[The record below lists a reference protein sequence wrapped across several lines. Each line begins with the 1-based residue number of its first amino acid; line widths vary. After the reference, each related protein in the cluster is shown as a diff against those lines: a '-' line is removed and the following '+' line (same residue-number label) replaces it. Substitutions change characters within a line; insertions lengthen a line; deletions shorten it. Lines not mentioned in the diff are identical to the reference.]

1 MAKNHQIETVIHTFP
16 PFYQKDSKILL
27 LGSMPSRKSR
37 EQSFYYMHPQ
47 NRFWRVLS
55 AVYQEELPATIE
67 EKKKFLIRHQIAL
80 WDCILQCDI
89 VGSSD
94 ASIKNVI
101 PTDIPSILDKTNI
114 KKIFTTGKKAQSL
127 YEKYIYPKTKIEA
140 ISLPSTSPAN
150 VANYSLEDLVEIY
163 KNNLK

>member
-1 MAKNHQIETVIHTFP
+1 
-16 PFYQKDSKILL
+16 
-27 LGSMPSRKSR
+27 
-37 EQSFYYMHPQ
+37 MHPQ

-55 AVYQEELPATIE
+55 AVYQEELPITIE

-80 WDCILQCDI
+80 WDCILKCDI

-101 PTDIPSILDKTNI
+101 PTDIPSVLDKTNI

-150 VANYSLEDLVEIY
+150 VANYSLKDLVEIY